1 MNTANILENE
11 RLFVGLLVR
20 GQVNALL
27 SDGTVTERQVQNFY
41 AACLEFHG
49 TAFL

>member
-11 RLFVGLLVR
+11 QLFVGFVAR

-27 SDGTVTERQVQNFY
+27 SDGTVTERQAKIFNQRV
-41 AACLEFHG
+41 
-49 TAFL
+49 